1 MNPWQVGIFMRR
13 FSKWSI
19 NILAVFMVGGGVY
32 LVFSGEAQDDRL
44 TGAVNIILGASLLT
58 LVEDGPVTR

>member
-13 FSKWSI
+13 FSKWSM

-32 LVFSGEAQDDRL
+32 LVFSGEAHDDRL

>member
-13 FSKWSI
+13 FSKWSM

-44 TGAVNIILGASLLT
+44 TGAVNIILGVSLLT